1 MTMDTMPKY
10 TYGEIAVYREGDSYY
25 WWDEP
30 IWGEDLNQEDCT
42 DILNERNAIGFHVC
56 EKSVLYD
63 NLDGYED
70 VIQNEASLPDG
81 LYIVTYYWWD
91 GRDLLQWC
99 DYGVTKQQ
107 IVENVRNQKYRE
119 GADYFLMEGGNKP

>member
-1 MTMDTMPKY
+1 MDNLPVY
-10 TYGEIAVYREGDSYY
+10 HNCEIAVYREGDIYY

-30 IWGEDLNQEDCT
+30 IWGEDLNREDCT
-42 DILNERNAIGFHVC
+42 DILNERNATGFHVC

-63 NLDGYED
+63 NLYGYED
-70 VIQNEASLPDG
+70 AIQNEASLPDG

-91 GRDLLQWC
+91 GRDLLQYC

-119 GADYFLMEGGNKP
+119 GADYFLMEGSNKP

>member
-1 MTMDTMPKY
+1 MNMNKPDFN
-10 TYGEIAVYREGDSYY
+10 YGEIAVYREGDSYY

-30 IWGEDLNQEDCT
+30 IWGEDLNREDCT
-42 DILNERNAIGFHVC
+42 DILNERNATGVHVC
-56 EKSVLYD
+56 EKSVIYD

-70 VIQNEASLPDG
+70 ALQEESSLPDG

-91 GRDLLQWC
+91 GQYLTQRC

-119 GADYFLMEGGNKP
+119 GADYFLIEGSNKP